1 MDERTAILSRMFV
14 VLGLILLI
22 PAALGFQL
30 IRINYF
36 EGDELRALWSRQAID
51 QIPIPAQRGNIYDA
65 NGTLLVTN
73 AVDYKLAFDP
83 KVQVN
88 GTIGV
93 PQEQVAQL
101 TKKLSSLTGRSAAE
115 YQSKIRSAPPH
126 SRYIVLERNLSV
138 LAKDEINALNIK
150 GVILEENYRRK
161 YTFGSLAAHTLGFV
175 NHETN
180 GRIGLEAHYNDE
192 LKGEDGL
199 RQVRRDPFNRIFEY
213 IGAPKKLPRNGYS
226 LHTTIDAYLQA
237 ILEDE
242 LRSGV
247 EQHLARYGTGIIMDP
262 KTGAIKAMANYP
274 TYDPNF
280 PGSDDEENRRNFAIS
295 DMIEPGSTFK
305 LVTAI
310 AAVEQGVVEF
320 DEVFET
326 PEDGEVVIHNLILR
340 DHDPL
345 GDLNFQEVIQKSSN
359 VATAEIAM
367 RMKKET
373 FYQYARNMGFGSETN
388 VDLIGEVPGRLS
400 KPYEWSLVTLPWMS
414 HGYEIQTTPLQ
425 IAQAYAAFANNG
437 MMMRPYLVERIED
450 KNGSIVKQ
458 HKPVEI
464 RRIAKKSTLKKLL
477 PVFESVVTDSGT
489 GNLSQVDGLRIAGK
503 TGTAKKVVNGRYT
516 NNYRGSFVG
525 FFPVE
530 DPQYVVFILLDEP
543 KTSGYGGFTAGPI
556 FKNIAM
562 RIAGLDDD
570 IQRSIKSDDEFPAPQ
585 FVKTPFVTGLSKDQA
600 KLLLSNLDV
609 PHDFSGKTGY
619 VTAQTPEA
627 GSPLNKGQKIS
638 LTLSE
643 TYAEA
648 DSASVKEGYAEIPE
662 LRGMN
667 MRSAMAL
674 VSELEL
680 NSEIIG
686 SGTVFAQYP
695 KAGELLREG
704 YTVTLRGKAKSLEI
718 LTQVSDR

>member
-1 MDERTAILSRMFV
+1 MDERTAILSRMFI

-22 PAALGFQL
+22 PTALGFQL

-36 EGDELRALWSRQAID
+36 EGDELRALWSKQAID
-51 QIPIPAQRGNIYDA
+51 QIPIPAQRGNIYDT
-65 NGTLLVTN
+65 NGTLLATN

-88 GTIGV
+88 GKIGV
-93 PQEQVAQL
+93 PQQQIAQL
-101 TKKLSSLTGRSAAE
+101 TQTLSSLTSRNAAE
-115 YQSKIRSAPPH
+115 YQNKIKSAPPQ

-175 NHETN
+175 NHETE

-199 RQVRRDPFNRIFEY
+199 RQVRRDTFNRIFEY

-242 LRSGV
+242 LKSGV
-247 EQHLARYGTGIIMDP
+247 EQHLANYGTGIIMDP

-280 PGSDDEENRRNFAIS
+280 PASHDEENRRNFAIS
-295 DMIEPGSTFK
+295 DMMEPGSTFK

-320 DEVFET
+320 DEIFET
-326 PEDGEVVIHNLILR
+326 PEDGQVVIHDLILR

-345 GDLNFQEVIQKSSN
+345 GNMTFQEVIQKSSN

-367 RMKKET
+367 RMKAET

-388 VDLIGEVPGRLS
+388 VDLIGEVPGRLN

-414 HGYEIQTTPLQ
+414 HGYEIQTTALQ
-425 IAQAYAAFANNG
+425 VAQSYAAFANNG
-437 MMMRPYLVERIED
+437 MMMRPYLVDRIED
-450 KNGSIVKQ
+450 KNGKVVKQ
-458 HKPVEI
+458 QKPVEI
-464 RRIAKKSTLKKLL
+464 RRIAKKSTLDKLL
-477 PVFESVVTDSGT
+477 PIFESVVADSGT
-489 GNLSQVDGLRIAGK
+489 GDLAQVDGLRIAGK

-562 RIAGLDDD
+562 RIAGLDDN
-570 IQRSIKSDDEFPAPQ
+570 IQRNIESDELPTPQ
-585 FVKTPFVTGLSKDQA
+585 FVKAPFVKGLERDQA
-600 KLLLSNLDV
+600 EYLLSNLNV
-609 PHDFSGKTGY
+609 PFDISGKAGY
-619 VTAQTPEA
+619 VIEQTPEA

-643 TYAEA
+643 TYVEA

-667 MRSAMAL
+667 MRKATAL
-674 VSELEL
+674 LADLGL
-680 NSEIIG
+680 NPEIIG

-695 KAGELLREG
+695 KAGELLRKG
-704 YTVTLRGKAKSLEI
+704 YTVTLRGKAKSLET